1 MATDVSICSNALVML
16 GAAPIAS
23 FTEGTTSAKVASNL
37 YADQKRSFLRAHPW
51 NAAIT
56 RVQLAPLGDAPA
68 FGWRSAFLLPN
79 DCVRVLYVG
88 FGDIDIEHKVEGRK
102 VLADTT
108 GIDLSYITNLAV
120 DLWDAHMVEAMTLKM
135 AGAMCYAITKS
146 ASLTDAWM
154 AAAERKIREAK
165 TVDGQEGTPDG
176 IDDSPLMSSRYPG
189 GGW

>member
-23 FTEGTTSAKVASNL
+23 FTEGTTGAKVASNL
-37 YADQKRSFLRAHPW
+37 YPDQKRDFLRAHPW
-51 NAAIT
+51 NAAIV
-56 RVQLAPLGDAPA
+56 RVQLAPLSNAPA

-79 DCVRVLYVG
+79 DCVRVLSVEY
-88 FGDIDIEHKVEGRK
+88 GDSDIEHKVEGRNI
-102 VLADTT
+102 LASTSAV
-108 GIDLSYITNLAV
+108 DLRYITNLAV
-120 DLWDAHMVEAMTLKM
+120 DRWDASMVSAMTLRM

-154 AAAERKIREAK
+154 AAAERKMREAK
-165 TVDGQEGTPDG
+165 SLDGQEGTPDS
-176 IDDSPLMSSRYPG
+176 IDDDPFMRARYPG